1 MPYNHLEP
9 RIKLMFLVNLI
20 SISSFSLEHIG
31 LDNCCRIFRDRFST
45 NKINLLKNCRV
56 TNGHRSELYSLSVL
70 ETHKKSIRCANI
82 M

>member
-45 NKINLLKNCRV
+45 NKINLLKIV
-56 TNGHRSELYSLSVL
+56 ELQMDIGLNFIHCL
-70 ETHKKSIRCANI
+70 F
-82 M
+82 